1 MNILR
6 ILNVLCC
13 FLLLSAG
20 VNGQKLL
27 KNKKQPECSDI
38 LRSQLMEQK
47 ASKLIAD
54 RVDVTKKNI
63 ISERLAPIT
72 YVTNE
77 ELLEAER
84 LRFPADEL
92 YESNWDTRWVNPF
105 HSKDITFPDTF
116 EIDCSSFVIPI
127 DNEIKIT
134 SKYGPRRRRMHRGI
148 DLKLYTGDTVR
159 AAFSGKIRIKNFERR
174 GYGNYLVIRHPN
186 GLETVYGHLSKFLV
200 SENEIVRAGQP
211 IALGGNTGRSTGP
224 HLHFETRFLGETINP
239 SDIIDFEN
247 RTPHK
252 DFYVF
257 HKNTFH
263 NRKNPYTSTSEYVV
277 YHRIK
282 KGETL
287 SHIAQKY
294 HISVR
299 ELCRL
304 NGLKRTSTL
313 RIGQTIRC
321 SKRKAKKTKKETQSE
336 LAQNTEKAKS
346 TIAHPAKYHKVQAD
360 ETLISIARQHETTV
374 DALCKL
380 NNIHATTPLHIG
392 QDICYRAAKDKKKK
406 EDNNLKEKFLRT
418 QKEGIIA
425 ENGSNNEMAK
435 EEEVIYHH
443 RVQRGE
449 TLNAIARRYGTS
461 VDELCMLNNIT
472 PEEKIQAGQQLRYK
486 TGNGYMA
493 TTKKTSQQ
501 KKTRAVYHRV
511 RKGDTLGAIARQH
524 GVSVNQLCKLN
535 KIQKTTILKIGRS
548 LRCS

>member
-77 ELLEAER
+77 ELLEAES

-92 YESNWDTRWVNPF
+92 YDSNWDTRWVNPF

-116 EIDCSSFVIPI
+116 EIDCSCFVFPI
-127 DNEIKIT
+127 DNKIKIT

-247 RTPHK
+247 GTPHQ

-257 HKNTFH
+257 RKNTFR
-263 NRKNPYTSTSEYVV
+263 NRKNPYTSTSEHIV
-277 YHRIK
+277 YHRVK

-287 SHIAQKY
+287 SHIARKY
-294 HISVR
+294 RVSIR

-321 SKRKAKKTKKETQSE
+321 GKRKTKKETQSK

-346 TIAHPAKYHKVQAD
+346 TITHPAKYHKVQAG

-380 NNIHATTPLHIG
+380 NDIHATTPLRIG
-392 QDICYRAAKDKKKK
+392 QNVCYRAAKDRKKK
-406 EDNNLKEKFLRT
+406 EKKSIKENSSQIQEELVSKNENNNEKAKEKET
-418 QKEGIIA
+418 
-425 ENGSNNEMAK
+425 
-435 EEEVIYHH
+435 IYHH

-449 TLNAIARRYGTS
+449 TLNAIARRYKTS

-472 PEEKIQAGQQLRYK
+472 PEEKMF
-486 TGNGYMA
+486 T
-493 TTKKTSQQ
+493 
-501 KKTRAVYHRV
+501 
-511 RKGDTLGAIARQH
+511 IA
-524 GVSVNQLCKLN
+524 
-535 KIQKTTILKIGRS
+535 
-548 LRCS
+548 